1 MNRPTKCQRLFVKKP
16 WPKSATT
23 SCRHAGPKPCPEKK
37 LLGKRRHTRDRL
49 PVAYWLKKRANKRH
63 VGTRYPLVGTTAG
76 TTSAPQ
82 RCHINVYP
90 QVRVHTCQKHG
101 DRGQEHKSRVW
112 HSKKL
117 SFSLLS
123 VSRAD
128 HDFTAPLTGPL
139 LRCNNAPTWLAL
151 NVSFKVLSYFCQIK
165 RHAFYPTKR
174 WRFSS
179 KKRSD
184 MPCFFS
190 RNLCQIWAYNESSH
204 PLVPPKTIVSCV
216 NYFWTKQKKQ
226 TILAVNVCAKIGRK
240 TATMKNKNGND
251 LSKLSFWKS
260 AAKTIHWLFRHE
272 NVVCF
277 STYKHTSTES
287 VRMYNVTFL
296 KIWNVKTSVYV
307 LTVGPKT
314 SRYYRN
320 KKEWMTRSHRSEK
333 AFVFDINLNAHFLRD
348 KWHEKSG

>member
-16 WPKSATT
+16 RPKSATT
-23 SCRHAGPKPCPEKK
+23 SCRHAGPKPCPEKNCLEK
-37 LLGKRRHTRDRL
+37 DDTHVTVYLSCMGSKNEPINAKRVHGTLGRQGHAWNVTWGPTWPL
-49 PVAYWLKKRANKRH
+49 AGQGIQHH
-63 VGTRYPLVGTTAG
+63 VGTRYPHAGTTAG
-76 TTSAPQ
+76 TTSAPK

-90 QVRVHTCQKHG
+90 RVRVHTCQKEG

-128 HDFTAPLTGPL
+128 HDFTAPLTGAL
-139 LRCNNAPTWLAL
+139 LRCNNAPSCPAL
-151 NVSFKVLSYFCQIK
+151 NVPFKVLSYFCQIK

-179 KKRSD
+179 KKCSD
-184 MPCFFS
+184 MPWFFR

-204 PLVPPKTIVSCV
+204 PLVPPKNSWQLCQL
-216 NYFWTKQKKQ
+216 FLDQAKKKQ

-240 TATMKNKNGND
+240 TATMKNQIGND

-260 AAKTIHWLFRHE
+260 TVKTIHWLFRHE
-272 NVVCF
+272 NAVLFFNIQDPCNQIG
-277 STYKHTSTES
+277 TYVQRDVSQNMKRENKRVRLDRRTENQS
-287 VRMYNVTFL
+287 L
-296 KIWNVKTSVYV
+296 
-307 LTVGPKT
+307 L
-314 SRYYRN
+314 
-320 KKEWMTRSHRSEK
+320 SE
-333 AFVFDINLNAHFLRD
+333 
-348 KWHEKSG
+348 

>member
-1 MNRPTKCQRLFVKKP
+1 MLAQRPHWPLKTGQKTPRKWWQRSILFSGKTSRDPLFRHHRSSQLSGSTKPNRFSASNYFVHTRARFTHKRFVQVPLSRHICTIQLSDSTCLNEPFDQDRKRSAGSPVRSAYLFDSIEWLTHARPFFFVLWLFVVLADGFSSVLWRNAKTKTVSFLYTRSVLP
-16 WPKSATT
+16 PFKTFQKFHEPADQKQKTFCQKT
-23 SCRHAGPKPCPEKK
+23 AAEKCHNFVPSRRTK
-37 LLGKRRHTRDRL
+37 TLSVKQTLGKRRHTRDRL
-49 PVAYWLKKRANKRH
+49 PSVYWLKKRANKRH

-139 LRCNNAPTWLAL
+139 LRCNNAPSWLAL

-179 KKRSD
+179 
-184 MPCFFS
+184 
-190 RNLCQIWAYNESSH
+190 
-204 PLVPPKTIVSCV
+204 
-216 NYFWTKQKKQ
+216 
-226 TILAVNVCAKIGRK
+226 
-240 TATMKNKNGND
+240 
-251 LSKLSFWKS
+251 
-260 AAKTIHWLFRHE
+260 
-272 NVVCF
+272 
-277 STYKHTSTES
+277 
-287 VRMYNVTFL
+287 
-296 KIWNVKTSVYV
+296 
-307 LTVGPKT
+307 
-314 SRYYRN
+314 
-320 KKEWMTRSHRSEK
+320 
-333 AFVFDINLNAHFLRD
+333 
-348 KWHEKSG
+348 